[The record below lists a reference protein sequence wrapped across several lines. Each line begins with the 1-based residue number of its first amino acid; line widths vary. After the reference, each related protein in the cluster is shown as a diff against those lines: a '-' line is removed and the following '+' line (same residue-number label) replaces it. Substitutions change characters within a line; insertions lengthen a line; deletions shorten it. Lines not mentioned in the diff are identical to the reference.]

1 MRVWRGHRARQ
12 RDRRPAT
19 NGVGLVYPFKCVGLN
34 RLDASVRR
42 TKARC
47 APHSRAHRRDAIARD
62 LRARVPTMRGSRAR
76 GAGMILIL
84 IRDSFALRLACA
96 HRFARIARARE
107 PRGATC
113 ASRSS
118 VRRIIDAVVGDSASV
133 AVAIVVGGVVE
144 ALARLKAARAASL
157 LRSIARD

>member
-1 MRVWRGHRARQ
+1 
-12 RDRRPAT
+12 
-19 NGVGLVYPFKCVGLN
+19 
-34 RLDASVRR
+34 
-42 TKARC
+42 
-47 APHSRAHRRDAIARD
+47 
-62 LRARVPTMRGSRAR
+62 
-76 GAGMILIL
+76 MILIL

-118 VRRIIDAVVGDSASV
+118 ARRIIDAVVGDAASV